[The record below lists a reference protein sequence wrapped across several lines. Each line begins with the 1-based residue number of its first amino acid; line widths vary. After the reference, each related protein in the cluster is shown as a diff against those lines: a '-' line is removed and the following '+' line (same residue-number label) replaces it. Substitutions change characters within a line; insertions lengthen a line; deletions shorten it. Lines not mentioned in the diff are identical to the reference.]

1 MKTGGKSDNLTTY
14 EDFALRESIQVS
26 NFIGKES
33 EVTVLV
39 SYDFKLIT
47 YPNNEPSPKL
57 LTGNSKSLIFYRTN
71 KEMNE
76 FYGYKQAQN
85 MSAIELAWTITF
97 KDNYETVLAFK
108 DGKLESRAT
117 ETTIVVKSLG
127 NLKVKYLPY

>member
-1 MKTGGKSDNLTTY
+1 MDGL
-14 EDFALRESIQVS
+14 
-26 NFIGKES
+26 
-33 EVTVLV
+33 
-39 SYDFKLIT
+39 
-47 YPNNEPSPKL
+47 
-57 LTGNSKSLIFYRTN
+57 
-71 KEMNE
+71 
-76 FYGYKQAQN
+76 YGYKRAQN